1 MDSKLHS
8 TPRQGFFLWSGRSLT
23 TLFNIASSV
32 LVFFFLLMFRKL
44 DFDGGHEGYL
54 LTTAIAESGG
64 FTVFKDYFSLYGS
77 VLPWIHSLLV
87 PFGRY
92 ELAVNLRILDS
103 FIIAF
108 CFYLILNLYRFD
120 FGKNSIRLSQLFMAS
135 TTWLT
140 LTYFLYGQS
149 QHPWSSTIA
158 LFFQLLIVSFLFAL
172 SRSPSKYFI
181 LVLSFLIGVLLT
193 FLPMTRLNVGF
204 ATIFSVYAILAVF
217 YRTFP
222 AFPIA
227 IRLVVGTNLISAA
240 AVLSLYALNGLLP
253 LMIEQS
259 VMIPSRVF
267 TSAWMLGPQNW
278 NTIPTLFS
286 YVTSSLPY
294 ILATSALI
302 VIFMRKPIGKRLR
315 LKIHLPLI
323 LLSLPLIFIP
333 VLHRQSANWFYQR
346 LIVFLLVFGLACAA
360 FWLGYIGITF
370 LSAKVRNQLEEKFPV
385 VVVSAIGISGAVQV
399 FPTHDPRHIWWGIPL
414 IILAIPLT
422 FLSFQKSNQS
432 IVTIT
437 LFSSLVLA
445 SSATIMLNSVLDK
458 LSQDRVQIDFEA
470 PFKGL
475 QVSAM
480 EYQILKSDYFFL
492 KQHIESEEKV
502 YFQCGVGETHW
513 QSSFDGNYHS
523 ANKWFVDLSF
533 YPGHPKPN
541 YESSVTRKYVI
552 CGDKDAQDL
561 RAASYGLTI
570 TNRSENLAI
579 GIKNV
584 SKR

>member
-1 MDSKLHS
+1 VDSELHP
-8 TPRQGFFLWSGRSLT
+8 TPRHGFFLRSGSSLM
-23 TLFNIASSV
+23 TLFNIASSA
-32 LVFFFLLMFRKL
+32 LVFFFLIMFRKI

-54 LTTAIAESGG
+54 LTTAIAESEG
-64 FTVFKDYFSLYGS
+64 FKVFEEYFSLYGS
-77 VLPWIHSLLV
+77 VLPWIHSLMV

-103 FIIAF
+103 LMIAC

-120 FGKNSIRLSQLFMAS
+120 FGKNSIRLSQLFIAS

-158 LFFQLLIVSFLFAL
+158 LLFQLLIVSLLFAL
-172 SRSPSKYFI
+172 SQSPSKVSIF
-181 LVLSFLIGVLLT
+181 VLSIFIGILLT
-193 FLPMTRLNVGF
+193 ILPMTRLNVGL
-204 ATIFSVYAILAVF
+204 ATLFSVYAILGLF
-217 YRTFP
+217 YKTFP
-222 AFPIA
+222 AFPLA
-227 IRLVVGTNLISAA
+227 IRLVVGTNLLSVV
-240 AVLSLYALNGLLP
+240 AVLSLYALIGNLP

-259 VMIPSRVF
+259 VMIPRRVF
-267 TSAWMLGPQNW
+267 TSAWMLGPENW
-278 NTIPTLFS
+278 NTIPTLLS
-286 YVTSSLPY
+286 YLTSSLPF

-302 VIFMRKPIGKRLR
+302 VIFMSKPIGKRLR

-323 LLSLPLIFIP
+323 LLSALLIFI
-333 VLHRQSANWFYQR
+333 LMLQRQSANWFYER

-360 FWLGYIGITF
+360 FWLCYTGISF
-370 LSAKVRNQLEEKFPV
+370 LSRKVRFQLAEKFPV

-414 IILAIPLT
+414 VILAIPLS
-422 FLSFQKSNQS
+422 FLSFQNSNQS
-432 IVTIT
+432 FVTMT
-437 LFSSLVLA
+437 LFSSIVLA
-445 SSATIMLNSVLDK
+445 SSATIMLTSVSDK

-475 QVSAM
+475 QVSEM
-480 EYQILKSDYFFL
+480 KYQLLKSDYFFL
-492 KQHIESEEKV
+492 KQQIESGEKV

-513 QSSFDGNYHS
+513 HSSFDGNFHS

-533 YPGHPKPN
+533 YPGWPKPN
-541 YESSVTRKYVI
+541 YQSSITRKYVI
-552 CGDKDAQDL
+552 CGDKDEQDL
-561 RAASYGLTI
+561 RAAKYGLTI

-579 GIKNV
+579 GLKNLGE
-584 SKR
+584 